1 MSSVLGQ
8 FLSSSKTET
17 TAAVAAVEG
26 QDEGLCTRIK
36 ADVRLPRE
44 VLAALDGWLDAIG
57 ETDPE
62 CRADY
67 IAHCAADP
75 EHLRHAIQAAA
86 NLEGTSE
93 AGCTAGARAA
103 RFG

>member
-8 FLSSSKTET
+8 FLSSSKPET
-17 TAAVAAVEG
+17 AAAVAAVAAVEG

-44 VLAALDGWLDAIG
+44 ALAALAGWLDAIG
-57 ETDPE
+57 ETDPA

-75 EHLRHAIQAAA
+75 ERLRHAIQAAA
-86 NLEGTSE
+86 DLSREE
-93 AGCTAGARAA
+93 AA
-103 RFG
+103 